1 MTATVIGGG
10 SIQFGDATVQSTVV
24 FPAGTALLFQQSAAP
39 TGWTKSTAHD
49 NKALRVVSGVAGSGG
64 SVAFTSAFNSTN
76 SVDGTAIS
84 TTQMPSHSHSVYDP
98 GHAHSVY
105 DPGHAHSV
113 ADPGHSHGVYDYGHA
128 HIFPGDDQLGNAAGY
143 AGWGGGSAGG
153 WPYDAISNLS
163 GGGQM
168 WYTTYSGSNLGIY
181 GAGTGI
187 GIYTAGANIGIYGAG
202 TGISINSNGS
212 DSAHSHSLTNL
223 AVQYVDAIICTK
235 N

>member
-113 ADPGHSHGVYDYGHA
+113 YDPTHSHTVYDTGHSHGANGSDFVLTG
-128 HIFPGDDQLGNAAGY
+128 GDVEF
-143 AGWGGGSAGG
+143 GGFQAGG
-153 WPYDAISNLS
+153 AFGEQGVSRSVATAVSGANISLYS
-163 GGGQM
+163 V
-168 WYTTYSGSNLGIY
+168 YTGVGIY
-181 GAGTGI
+181 GAGTGL
-187 GIYTAGANIGIYGAG
+187 GIYGAG